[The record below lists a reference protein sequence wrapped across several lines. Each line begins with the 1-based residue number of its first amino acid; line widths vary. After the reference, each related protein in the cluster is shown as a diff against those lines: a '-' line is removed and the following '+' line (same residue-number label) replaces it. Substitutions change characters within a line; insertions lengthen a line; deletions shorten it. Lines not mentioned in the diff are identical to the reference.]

1 MGLYRTGMTTGGN
14 ITVDDQLSTT
24 SVNPV
29 QNKVITNALNNKQD
43 ELTAGSGINIDS
55 NNTISADMS
64 GYQKFIGQDLLPP
77 SGSDTTGRL
86 IFKGTEGTSNKDLYR
101 YESDQWVKIDFGGA
115 NVTYGDSP
123 PQNAKDGD
131 VFFLVDSQNVT
142 GVAFR
147 AGGAWHNF
155 GISGGGS
162 AVPTVRMRQV
172 LDTGFPQSISVSIRN
187 STS

>member
-64 GYQKFIGQDLLPP
+64 GYQKFIGQDLFVDAT
-77 SGSDTTGRL
+77 SL
-86 IFKGTEGTSNKDLYR
+86 IIY
-101 YESDQWVKIDFGGA
+101 
-115 NVTYGDSP
+115 
-123 PQNAKDGD
+123 
-131 VFFLVDSQNVT
+131 
-142 GVAFR
+142 FR
-147 AGGAWHNF
+147 FASLLL
-155 GISGGGS
+155 GI
-162 AVPTVRMRQV
+162 
-172 LDTGFPQSISVSIRN
+172 
-187 STS
+187 